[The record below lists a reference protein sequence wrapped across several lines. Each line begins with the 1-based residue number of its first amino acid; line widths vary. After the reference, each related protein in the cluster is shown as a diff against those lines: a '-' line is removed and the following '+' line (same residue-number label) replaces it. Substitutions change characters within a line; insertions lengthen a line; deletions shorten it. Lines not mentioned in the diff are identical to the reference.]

1 VHHVQAGRDVVD
13 EGADRCAE
21 VGELDQPGTEQQL
34 GSAAGL
40 RPVHRDGG
48 EVAVAR
54 HGDVLHSA

>member
-1 VHHVQAGRDVVD
+1 VIDQC
-13 EGADRCAE
+13 ADRCAE